1 MEIIKTGIPG
11 LDEVLKGGLRKNTST
26 LLEGDPGTGKTI
38 FALQF
43 IIEGAKNN
51 EAGLYLSAEEDIDS
65 IREYAKSLDIDLD
78 NYEKKGLITF
88 IQQPLK
94 SRKLISIAAPPFLIR
109 EKKIKRI
116 VLDSLT
122 LFKYMHIA
130 GEMDYRKEVLLFLE
144 NMKTEK
150 VTLLATAEVE
160 NPDIDEINYNS
171 EDFLFEGLI
180 RICKIRKGSSFERC
194 LFVSKMRGQDHSL
207 NIFPITIGKGGIK
220 VHTKEMPFFLIEQD
234 IIKGEKTGGKNFEKK
249 N

>member
-1 MEIIKTGIPG
+1 MEFIKTGIPG
-11 LDEVLKGGLRKNTST
+11 LDEVLKGGLRKNTSI

-65 IREYAKSLDIDLD
+65 IREYAKSLDLNLD

-94 SRKLISIAAPPFLIR
+94 NRKLMSIAASPSFIR

-144 NMKTEK
+144 NMKTEDT
-150 VTLLATAEVE
+150 TLLATAEVE
-160 NPDIDEINYNS
+160 NPDIDEINYNA

-207 NIFPITIGKGGIK
+207 DIFPVTIRKGGIK
-220 VHTKEMPFFLIEQD
+220 VHTKEMPFSLIEQD
-234 IIKGEKTGGKNFEKK
+234 ITKGGKNFK
-249 N
+249 NKN